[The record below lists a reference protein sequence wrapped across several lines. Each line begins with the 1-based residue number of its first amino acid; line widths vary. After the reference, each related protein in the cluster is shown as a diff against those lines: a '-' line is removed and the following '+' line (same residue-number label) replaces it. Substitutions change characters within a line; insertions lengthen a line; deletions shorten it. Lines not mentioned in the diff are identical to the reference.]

1 MNRFM
6 IGEYIRTQR
15 EAKEINQDDLCRG
28 ICNRSTLSRIERGRQ
43 EPSYYTLKVLLQ
55 RLGIPEERF
64 QILMGPQEFEIEE
77 LQQEIVADNV
87 KHDFSSALKKL
98 RDWRPFFKQN
108 NNPFCSSLFYGCV
121 PWQGMKRM
129 GSILI
134 MIILLNARC

>member
-64 QILMGPQEFEIEE
+64 QILMGPQEFEIEA
-77 LQQEIVADNV
+77 VSYT
-87 KHDFSSALKKL
+87 HL
-98 RDWRPFFKQN
+98 R
-108 NNPFCSSLFYGCV
+108 
-121 PWQGMKRM
+121 
-129 GSILI
+129 
-134 MIILLNARC
+134 AHET